1 MAENII
7 CYWFFLLS
15 SNLSVVA
22 EVKTFF
28 SSMRP
33 TFTGTTRFIAFK
45 TPNVKTLT
53 VGRNAQGLWIDSE
66 QLIPISILQELIEL
80 KDEIATILS
89 ILTGDVLLF
98 TLELHR

>member
-1 MAENII
+1 MLLV
-7 CYWFFLLS
+7 FLI
-15 SNLSVVA
+15 VA
-22 EVKTFF
+22 QPLRGSRGQDLFF

-33 TFTGTTRFIAFK
+33 IFTGTTRFIAFK